1 MLCPVVMF
9 AMQAKP
15 KVLPTYPEEQQVP
28 GRSEAIAH
36 EVDSPTATSG
46 QAGSLMEATL
56 LPGTAQA
63 ALHAP
68 EDLAGSAFTVPA
80 PEPPAPADGDRVPI
94 PTAGAGAEG
103 SRSPAAAVKPI
114 ILMLDVVLDAPV
126 IVMPL
131 NSSSED
137 QLEVDLGTLEVR
149 NRMMWEWRPYSSSG
163 MGEGSSRSEGGGKP
177 QQQQQRL
184 LLDDL
189 HVKLSKVSGCV
200 IAGQQRG
207 RNVIREMGGGIFVNV
222 LRPVLTEPLP
232 APPVTTAVN
241 MPRLRLSMLDT
252 EYKLI
257 LDVLAA
263 NFLEPVN
270 LPPDLAALQ
279 QHLLDLVAVT
289 AAAASKP
296 AAAESPGV
304 AAGAGTTAQ
313 ETAEAYP
320 PAAAGAAGVAGAEQD
335 EKLRVA
341 QAASVREFTTSNG
354 ALLRKLGDLCI
365 VKATVNIGHAKLMLW
380 NEQPGTPPL
389 PLGSVE
395 LGNMW
400 LVVNN
405 TQKANMLLSL
415 CLPQVCV
422 RDLRPG
428 VPKEASLVLSTAEI
442 GSSAAGGALAGTGAV
457 AMPGTTP
464 AAAAPAA
471 AAGAAF
477 GSGVSDQ
484 GHLGDKQAAQQAAA
498 AAGGLSQQPLLPSL
512 LTLQYRLVKSIS
524 PTELISGLEVRL
536 QRPTLVVDI
545 GFILK
550 VLQFVVPTM
559 GETGPS
565 PRPYETRE
573 VHLGAKPYLAPDHL
587 WLSPEYRII
596 ADAPGVEEFVYDGR
610 GHALVL
616 PAALPAMEHVPLIVV
631 GRGKVLRLRNVR
643 VGNRGALAACLSL
656 GPGARLVAEEGDGVK
671 MLDNEDEMLLGKRF
685 QR

>member
-1 MLCPVVMF
+1 M
-9 AMQAKP
+9 
-15 KVLPTYPEEQQVP
+15 
-28 GRSEAIAH
+28 
-36 EVDSPTATSG
+36 
-46 QAGSLMEATL
+46 
-56 LPGTAQA
+56 
-63 ALHAP
+63 
-68 EDLAGSAFTVPA
+68 
-80 PEPPAPADGDRVPI
+80 
-94 PTAGAGAEG
+94 
-103 SRSPAAAVKPI
+103 
-114 ILMLDVVLDAPV
+114 ILILDVVLDAPV

-131 NSSSED
+131 NSSSVD

-149 NRMMWEWRPYSSSG
+149 NRMMWEWRQGSSSSSG
-163 MGEGSSRSEGGGKP
+163 LSEGSSRSDGEGRP
-177 QQQQQRL
+177 QQQQRL

-200 IAGQQRG
+200 IAGQKRG

-222 LRPVLTEPLP
+222 LRPVLADPLP
-232 APPVTTAVN
+232 APPLTTAVN

-270 LPPDLAALQ
+270 LPPELAALQ
-279 QHLLDLVAVT
+279 EHLLDLEAATT
-289 AAAASKP
+289 AAAA
-296 AAAESPGV
+296 AAPELPVQAS
-304 AAGAGTTAQ
+304 Q
-313 ETAEAYP
+313 
-320 PAAAGAAGVAGAEQD
+320 PAAAGAWEGSTAGEAPAGSSSAAAAPASGPAGGEQD
-335 EKLRVA
+335 EGTRAA
-341 QAASVREFTTSNG
+341 QAASVQDFKTSNA
-354 ALLRKLGDLCI
+354 ALLQKLGDLCA
-365 VKATVNIGHAKLMLW
+365 VKTTINIGHAKLMLW
-380 NEQPGTPPL
+380 NEQEGGPPL
-389 PLGSVE
+389 PLGSIEV
-395 LGNMW
+395 GNMW
-400 LVVNN
+400 LVISN

-415 CLPQVCV
+415 CLPEVCA

-442 GSSAAGGALAGTGAV
+442 GSGAAGGALAGTGAV
-457 AMPGTTP
+457 AMPGSTP
-464 AAAAPAA
+464 AVGGIAAAAAA
-471 AAGAAF
+471 ANAGSSAGF
-477 GSGVSDQ
+477 GAGEQSQLD
-484 GHLGDKQAAQQAAA
+484 DKQAAQHAAA
-498 AAGGLSQQPLLPSL
+498 AAAVESGLQLLPSL

-524 PTELISGLEVRL
+524 QAELVSGLEVRL

-559 GETGPS
+559 GETGPR

-656 GPGARLVAEEGDGVK
+656 GAGARLIAEEADGVR
-671 MLDNEDEMLLGKRF
+671 MLDNEDEMLLGKKF